1 MNMMNPGKENKQKPI
16 KGVVCDVV
24 NCQYNDGDGS
34 CRAKQISV
42 GPICASA
49 CTDTVCA
56 TFKLRENVAMMKRE

>member
-1 MNMMNPGKENKQKPI
+1 MMNSEKEKKQKPI

-24 NCQYNDGDGS
+24 NCQYNDGDGA
-34 CRAKQISV
+34 CHAKEISV

-56 TFKLRENVAMMKRE
+56 TFKLREKLMMMRGE